1 MRGGEQVALAAVAAG
16 RAGSA
21 PWFVPAAC
29 ARRPRLPSIAAAWRG
44 LVDAGW
50 TARPHWHPH
59 TDARP
64 PLLRWPLLRAR
75 SPPRVPAAL
84 CVLLA
89 FLRLRGDRRATALCW
104 CPTRATTTSRCG
116 VRLCARTPKTRAHA
130 TDAGHAGKALTLN
143 RVRAC
148 ARVRRTSTL
157 LRAPSASTSPF
168 RTSRESALAF
178 ACACECC
185 ARDSCVRF
193 SKPVPRW
200 VRVRVPA
207 PC

>member
-1 MRGGEQVALAAVAAG
+1 LVCAGCLCPPPSPSLNRGGLAGAGRCGLDSAPPLASAHRRAAAAAALA
-16 RAGSA
+16 S
-21 PWFVPAAC
+21 AAC
-29 ARRPRLPSIAAAWRG
+29 ALTSS
-44 LVDAGW
+44 
-50 TARPHWHPH
+50 
-59 TDARP
+59 
-64 PLLRWPLLRAR
+64 RAR
-75 SPPRVPAAL
+75 RVVCPAGLPAL
-84 CVLLA
+84 ARRSQGDCTLLVPDKSYDYEQVRCA
-89 FLRLRGDRRATALCW
+89 CLR
-104 CPTRATTTSRCG
+104 
-116 VRLCARTPKTRAHA
+116 ARTPKTRAHA